1 MARLLTLRNFF
12 SLFLVVWFAYGVW
25 EARTYAFLAKI
36 FPFYIS
42 LVLFLFAVISIIVE
56 IRKVIDQADDL
67 HEASSGAD
75 LSVDWDMPMS
85 VVWQRFGLYIGIILV
100 VYLFIFLIGYPLA
113 LSLFIFLFYR
123 FVAKANWTA
132 SIIAGAAGLGF
143 LALASRVLGMDWPQ
157 GLVKLPWPLG

>member
-1 MARLLTLRNFF
+1 MARILTLKNFF

-25 EARTYAFLAKI
+25 EARSYAFLAKI
-36 FPFYIS
+36 FPFYVS
-42 LVLFLFAVISIIVE
+42 LVLLLFAVISIVLE
-56 IRKVIDQADDL
+56 LRKVIDRADGL
-67 HEASSGAD
+67 QGASSSAD

-85 VVWQRFGLYIGIILV
+85 VVWQRFSLYIGIILA

-123 FVAKANWTA
+123 LIAKASWTA
-132 SIIAGAAGLGF
+132 AIIAGCAGLGF

>member
-1 MARLLTLRNFF
+1 MARLLTLKNFF

-36 FPFYIS
+36 FPFYVS
-42 LVLFLFAVISIIVE
+42 LVLLLFAVISIVLE

-67 HEASSGAD
+67 HEASSSAD

-100 VYLFIFLIGYPLA
+100 VYLCIFLIGYPLA

-123 FVAKANWTA
+123 FIAKAKWTA
-132 SIIAGAAGLGF
+132 SIIAGCAGLGF

-157 GLVKLPWPLG
+157 GLLKLPWPFG